1 MTSEVVVKS
10 FVNGM
15 NCVRTIPP
23 RVAERTPGSYARL
36 RSVAVTLEAELQDL
50 MERVAATDSD
60 LAARLATAARDD
72 PDASVDGVSKGALT
86 TVDLLRIR
94 GRLDGL
100 REAVL
105 RLAREID
112 ARDA

>member
-1 MTSEVVVKS
+1 L
-10 FVNGM
+10 GD
-15 NCVRTIPP
+15 
-23 RVAERTPGSYARL
+23 VANV
-36 RSVAVTLEAELQDL
+36 VAVTIDTVNLEAELQAL
-50 MERVAATDSD
+50 MERVAATDLE
-60 LAARLATAARDD
+60 LADRLATATRLDL
-72 PDASVDGVSKGALT
+72 DAEVDGVTKGALT

-112 ARDA
+112 ARNVDSV